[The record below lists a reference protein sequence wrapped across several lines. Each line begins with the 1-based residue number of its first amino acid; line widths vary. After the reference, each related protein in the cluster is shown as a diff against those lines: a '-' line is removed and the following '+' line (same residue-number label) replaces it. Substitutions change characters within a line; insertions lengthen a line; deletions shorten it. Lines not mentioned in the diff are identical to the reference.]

1 MMSLIL
7 WFHVYIRML
16 SSTHL
21 FHSRGDVTS
30 FRFWWQSQELCVL
43 TSITFMLFKWE
54 RRASMH
60 ILFKRISMWL
70 MVWTE
75 IKLSLNLMDYR
86 EDGAHDKILRPCHLC
101 FVKVDIFQTQEN
113 VPKSSLEGKILH
125 AVYFHTKLFYA
136 TFSVKLLFQA
146 RRTICF
152 IKVYKS
158 SWEIILVC
166 SSHTATVELQK
177 TDILWI
183 YFV

>member
-113 VPKSSLEGKILH
+113 VPKSSLKEKSCMRFIFIQNYFTLH
-125 AVYFHTKLFYA
+125 FL
-136 TFSVKLLFQA
+136 
-146 RRTICF
+146 
-152 IKVYKS
+152 
-158 SWEIILVC
+158 
-166 SSHTATVELQK
+166 
-177 TDILWI
+177 
-183 YFV
+183 